1 MSSNNIRNDMTN
13 PSFAEDEV
21 VRGMLNADDLLFNS
35 AISNNNKRG
44 NDLSMLL
51 IRKSPLHTWCFASIS
66 AMSKLPRPCLCITC
80 LPKLSQDALS
90 QFHS

>member
-21 VRGMLNADDLLFNS
+21 VRGMLNADDLLSNS

-44 NDLSMLL
+44 NQSGSPTNEDTSNTNIHKHWPNGY
-51 IRKSPLHTWCFASIS
+51 IRVFQKHFLAIKIITTHYAS
-66 AMSKLPRPCLCITC
+66 AWGLV
-80 LPKLSQDALS
+80 
-90 QFHS
+90 

>member
-21 VRGMLNADDLLFNS
+21 VRGMLNADDLLSNS

-44 NDLSMLL
+44 NQSGSPTMKILATLL
-51 IRKSPLHTWCFASIS
+51 EIYLHPQGYRYQHHHLLFTHTI
-66 AMSKLPRPCLCITC
+66 
-80 LPKLSQDALS
+80 
-90 QFHS
+90 